1 MIAGR
6 HSEDY
11 QPITW
16 LGRVP
21 VYATT
26 LLVISYIVT
35 MAVGAILEGSGM
47 GDVLGD
53 FRFTSIG
60 VLHNFQ
66 IWQIAT
72 YPFVNAPDI
81 WFAVEMYLLFVFGR
95 EVEKFIGRRAFLWLY
110 AALLLAPPVALTLL
124 SFVNIPAVPVVLDGS
139 YALNF
144 SIFIAFAIIY
154 PEAQI
159 LFSLKAKW
167 VALALLA
174 IFTLRYFADTMWVDL
189 GVLWLECA
197 CAVVMLR
204 ASGVTNASLETW
216 LPAREE
222 KPVRSRRRRA
232 VPEPERLEEDLHDSV
247 NPLLEKISRHGI
259 ASLTRAER
267 SKLEKARAALIEQ
280 ERQSH

>member
-1 MIAGR
+1 
-6 HSEDY
+6 
-11 QPITW
+11 
-16 LGRVP
+16 
-21 VYATT
+21 
-26 LLVISYIVT
+26 
-35 MAVGAILEGSGM
+35 
-47 GDVLGD
+47 
-53 FRFTSIG
+53 
-60 VLHNFQ
+60 
-66 IWQIAT
+66 AT
-72 YPFVNAPDI
+72 YPIVNAPDI

-110 AALLLAPPVALTLL
+110 APLLLAPPVALTLL

-197 CAVVMLR
+197 CAVV
-204 ASGVTNASLETW
+204 
-216 LPAREE
+216 
-222 KPVRSRRRRA
+222 
-232 VPEPERLEEDLHDSV
+232 
-247 NPLLEKISRHGI
+247 
-259 ASLTRAER
+259 
-267 SKLEKARAALIEQ
+267 
-280 ERQSH
+280 